1 MSHWKR
7 FQTVTRDYI
16 LNNFEMLL
24 ICWPRFPILAVG
36 QGYSIID
43 DPVKFE
49 SHFKKE
55 LLTNHVKTSESV
67 CLNPFAKEYFSGKS
81 VFLKKGVKLEVNVST
96 DKYPCVVTA
105 WMDTDQYTL
114 ELLRCD

>member
-1 MSHWKR
+1 MRQWKL
-7 FQTVTRDYI
+7 FDTVTRDYI
-16 LNNFEMLL
+16 LNNFDMLL

-49 SHFKKE
+49 AHFKKE
-55 LLTNHVKTSESV
+55 LLTNHARIVESV

-81 VFLKKGVKLEVNVST
+81 VFLKKGVKMVVNVST
-96 DKYPCVVTA
+96 DKYPYVVTA
-105 WMDTDQYTL
+105 WMKADRYTL
-114 ELLRCD
+114 EALKCD